1 MVLMM
6 KQHASR
12 WTIQGGSERFYW
24 NNIPEIIFEK
34 DPDEA
39 YGQIVYWWKNLFM
52 LPSGAAGKRFINEL
66 NRILNLWT
74 DKSSFKNVALEKIHV
89 LSGLLL

>member
-1 MVLMM
+1 
-6 KQHASR
+6 
-12 WTIQGGSERFYW
+12 
-24 NNIPEIIFEK
+24 
-34 DPDEA
+34 
-39 YGQIVYWWKNLFM
+39 M

-89 LSGLLL
+89 LSGLLLQKPSKSSKEKDHLNAYEKSSKLWEEGKILELLDENRTIQERIPSSNTP